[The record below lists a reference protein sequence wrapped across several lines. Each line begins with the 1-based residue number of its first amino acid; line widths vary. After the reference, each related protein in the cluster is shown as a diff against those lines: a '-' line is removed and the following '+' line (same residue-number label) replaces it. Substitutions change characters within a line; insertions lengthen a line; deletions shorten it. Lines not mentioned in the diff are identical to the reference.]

1 MGNKPVMELAML
13 AWLKKRWKVSC
24 LVLLLVFGGCSWA
37 MLEYTHY
44 PGFCKTCHVMDP
56 YYDAWASSSHNM
68 VGCVDC
74 HYEPGLRHEFEG
86 KLDAINQVVAYW
98 TGRYDTKFYA
108 EIGDASCMRSGCH
121 DSRLIEGPIEY
132 KRGINFDHAGH
143 YGHEMRGIRLRC
155 TSCHSQIVQG
165 NHMAVTDFTCF
176 LCHFK
181 GKLNETDPQP
191 QEFCLS
197 CHNYPNYYVGV
208 MDINY
213 DHTEYVENGIS
224 CQYCHI
230 DVVEGQG
237 EVEDRACLQCHSD
250 PAQLEKVTDVIAVHQ
265 NHVTDH
271 KVECFNCH
279 AEIKHHVPETV
290 GPPEVGCATCHTDT
304 HLGPR
309 ELYSGT
315 GGRGVA
321 DMPSTMFK
329 VQVDCVG
336 CHHYEHSYGDETIMK
351 GWTRRPGPDACAE
364 CHPEW
369 GREVYAN
376 WTSSIDAQLAET
388 EIALNQAE
396 RAAETLKRQGM
407 WDEARQQLLDDARHN
422 YVLVRYGRGVH
433 NITYSLALL
442 EKARED
448 AKQAVSSPTA
458 AE

>member
-1 MGNKPVMELAML
+1 ML

-24 LVLLLVFGGCSWA
+24 LVLLLVFSGCSWA

-44 PGFCKTCHVMDP
+44 PGFCNTCHVMEP
-56 YYDAWASSSHNM
+56 YYDAWAESSHNM

-98 TGRYDTKFYA
+98 TGRYNTKFYA

-121 DSRLIEGPIEY
+121 DHRLIEGPLEY

-181 GKLNETDPQP
+181 GKLNSIDPQP

-213 DHTEYVENGIS
+213 DHTEYVENGVS
-224 CQYCHI
+224 CQFCHI
-230 DVVEGQG
+230 DVVEGRG

-250 PAQLEKVTDVIAVHQ
+250 PAQLEKVTDVIAVHL

-279 AEIKHHVPETV
+279 ANIIHAVPTEHQPLAV
-290 GPPEVGCATCHTDT
+290 SCATCHSST
-304 HLGPR
+304 HLGPQQ
-309 ELYSGT
+309 LYAGT
-315 GGRGVA
+315 GGRGVE
-321 DMPSTMFK
+321 DLPSPMFEAE
-329 VQVDCVG
+329 VDCVG
-336 CHHYEHSYGDETIMK
+336 CHLDATSHGDEFIMK
-351 GWTRRPGPDACAE
+351 GNTMKPTVQGCVDCHGELGRDIYNLWT
-364 CHPEW
+364 
-369 GREVYAN
+369 
-376 WTSSIDAQLAET
+376 
-388 EIALNQAE
+388 
-396 RAAETLKRQGM
+396 ETLAFEMDRTV
-407 WDEARQQLLDDARHN
+407 EAVGAVRSRLERREPQSVPFAAVSPLEDAEFN
-422 YVLVRYGRGVH
+422 LNFVRYGRGVH
-433 NITYSLALL
+433 NFNYALKL
-442 EKARED
+442 L
-448 AKQAVSSPTA
+448 KQARRDAEA
-458 AE
+458 AAAALAGQG